1 MTDLGADRGERV
13 FPALLKYWRGHRGMS
28 QLDLALAAE
37 VSARHI
43 SFLETARS
51 RPSVEMV
58 LTLAETLDV
67 PLRNRNELL
76 RAAGFGARYP
86 EPGIDALLDG
96 PLGATIDTMAAHHE
110 PFPLI
115 VVDRTYRV
123 MRMNRAGRTLVSLTG
138 ADPDAADLNLVRLVI
153 APSVSAMVTNA
164 GQLAGDVARRLQRE
178 VLHNPL
184 DEELAELLA
193 DVIASGLLDQDWRS
207 AAVSASDEPM
217 ITIDL
222 AMGEVA
228 MSFLTTITVFNA
240 ASNVTL
246 DELRI
251 ESWYPR
257 DEVTA
262 QWCHELLAGHG

>member
-1 MTDLGADRGERV
+1 MSDLAADGGERV
-13 FPALLKYWRGHRGMS
+13 FPALLKYWRGQRGMS

-58 LTLAETLDV
+58 MTLAETLDV

-76 RAAGFGARYP
+76 RAAGFGARHP
-86 EPGIDALLDG
+86 EPGLDTLLDG
-96 PLGATIDTMAAHHE
+96 ALGATIDTMAAHHE

-123 MRMNRAGRTLVSLTG
+123 LRMNRAGRALVTLTG
-138 ADPDAADLNLVRLVI
+138 ADPDADDLDLVRLMIDPGV
-153 APSVSAMVTNA
+153 AAMITNA
-164 GQLAGDVARRLQRE
+164 RQLAGDVARRLQRE

-184 DEELAELLA
+184 DEELAALLA
-193 DVIASGLLDQDWRS
+193 DVAASGLLDEHWRS
-207 AAVSASDEPM
+207 AAVAAPDEPVV
-217 ITIDL
+217 TVDL
-222 AMGEVA
+222 AVGEVA
-228 MSFLTTITVFNA
+228 MSFLTTITVFNTA
-240 ASNVTL
+240 GNVTL

-257 DEVTA
+257 DDLTA
-262 QWCHELLAGHG
+262 QWCRELFAAD